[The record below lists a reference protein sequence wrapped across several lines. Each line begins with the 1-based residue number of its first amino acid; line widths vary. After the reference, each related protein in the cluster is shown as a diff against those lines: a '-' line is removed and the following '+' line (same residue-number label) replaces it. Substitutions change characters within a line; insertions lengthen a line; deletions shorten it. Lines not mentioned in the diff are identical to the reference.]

1 MLHVAL
7 ALTLTAAQPIDSPAT
22 TRELTEIVQRL
33 ATAWKNGDCDA
44 WSGFVAPEWSVTHI
58 NGAVITKA
66 EAVRMCKAPEA
77 VIDSLTSDNMSVRRY
92 GDTAVVTGRT
102 TATTAGPN
110 RQTVSLRFTDVFVRR
125 DGRWQA
131 VASQATA
138 IVP

>member
-7 ALTLTAAQPIDSPAT
+7 VLALTAAQAIDSPTT
-22 TRELTEIVQRL
+22 TRELTGIVQRL

-44 WSGFVAPEWSVTHI
+44 WSALVAPEWSVTHI
-58 NGAVITKA
+58 NGVVITKA

-77 VIDSLTSDNMSVRRY
+77 VIDTLTSDNISVRRY

-102 TATTAGPN
+102 TATTAGPD

-125 DGRWQA
+125 DRRWQA
-131 VASQATA
+131 VASQATP